1 MNPSHFTRNLDE
13 LLSLARQKHNLVHH
27 LKKNYRENVHYIET
41 KTKTVNLP
49 KKNGGHN
56 KITFMLTEEAFE
68 IFKNSFNMRNRY
80 IVDVSKEV
88 KIVKFGMCI
97 ENQTI
102 GFIANAYSNVLNVKR
117 QHIMDKY
124 RVDLYFV
131 DHKLVVECDENG
143 HEDRDPL
150 QEQIRE
156 NCLKEAGNKL
166 IRFNPNATGF
176 DLSNV
181 LREIN
186 AVLLV
191 PRPI

>member
-1 MNPSHFTRNLDE
+1 MNPAQFTRNLDE
-13 LLSLARQKHNLVHH
+13 LLHLSSQKYRLTTH

-41 KTKTVNLP
+41 KPANPSKQ
-49 KKNGGHN
+49 NGGQN

-80 IVDVSKEV
+80 IVDVSKEI
-88 KIVKFGMCI
+88 KFVKFGMCI

-117 QHIMDKY
+117 QHVMGKY
-124 RVDLYFV
+124 RVDLHFV

-156 NCLKEAGNKL
+156 DYLKEAGNKL
-166 IRFNPNATGF
+166 IRFNPNATDF

-186 AVLLV
+186 AVLLA
-191 PRPI
+191 I

>member
-1 MNPSHFTRNLDE
+1 MNSSQFTRNLDE
-13 LLSLARQKHNLVHH
+13 LLHLSSQKYRLTTN

-41 KTKTVNLP
+41 NSANTP
-49 KKNGGHN
+49 KSHGGHN
-56 KITFMLTEEAFE
+56 KITVMLTEEAFE

-97 ENQTI
+97 ETQTI
-102 GFIANAYSNVLNVKR
+102 GFIANAYSHVLNVKR
-117 QHIMDKY
+117 QHVMGKY

-143 HEDRDPL
+143 HADRDPL

-156 NCLKEAGNKL
+156 DYLKSCGNKI
-166 IRFNPNATGF
+166 IRFNPNTPGF

-186 AVLLV
+186 AVLLA
-191 PRPI
+191 PRPN

>member
-13 LLSLARQKHNLVHH
+13 LLHLSSQKYRLTTH

-41 KTKTVNLP
+41 NAANTPKTH
-49 KKNGGHN
+49 GGHN
-56 KITFMLTEEAFE
+56 KITFMLREEAFE

-117 QHIMDKY
+117 QHVMDKY

-143 HEDRDPL
+143 HADRDLL

-156 NCLKEAGNKL
+156 DYLKACGNKI

-186 AVLLV
+186 AVLLA
-191 PRPI
+191 PRPN

>member
-1 MNPSHFTRNLDE
+1 MSFTRNIDE
-13 LLSLARQKHNLVHH
+13 LLHLSGQKDTIVQH
-27 LKKNYRENVHYIET
+27 LKKNYKVGIHYIVE
-41 KTKTVNLP
+41 KTKCAV
-49 KKNGGHN
+49 KQYGGQN
-56 KITFMLTEEAFE
+56 KMDYLLTEEAFE
-68 IFKNSFNMRNRY
+68 LLKNSYNLRNRY
-80 IVDVSKEV
+80 IVNVSGNV
-88 KIVKFGMCI
+88 KQLNLCMCI

-117 QHIMDKY
+117 QHIMGKY

-143 HEDRDPL
+143 HADRDPL

-156 NCLKEAGNKL
+156 DYLKACGNKI
-166 IRFNPNATGF
+166 IRFNPNTTGF

-186 AVLLV
+186 AVLLT